1 MNLKKSAFLALTA
14 VAMLPPQVYATS
26 ASRNVN
32 QSSTEGVLVRDVAND
47 MVLLEPDTTPLL
59 VLTTNNKRKQG
70 TKAPKFESVE
80 DAEVSFWGQV
90 NNGTTDLSSVSTA
103 IPVADVTLF
112 AAGIVVAVPK
122 AVTSTAAEELMLVTA
137 VTGTTNGTITVT
149 RGMGGGADTVS
160 ATGSLRIVGGA
171 YLENDSLPSG
181 LYTTKTTLTSYC
193 QIFRTVVDVSET
205 ERSTEIYGAPEGE
218 EKFQIAKAMIRHKA
232 EIEAAGW
239 WSRASETA
247 AAQSRWTTAGFKSRV
262 TTNVT
267 DAGGTVTLTKFN
279 DYSET
284 AFRFGERR
292 KLFSAAPKVIS
303 AMNYFSQNK
312 LLTKNE
318 DTVFG
323 VKLQRFI
330 TPHGELMLVRNF
342 RMENGIA
349 GANGF
354 GDEAYAVDM
363 PSVQFRYLN
372 GNGKSRDT
380 KLYSDVK
387 KDGVDGVKSEVKSQV
402 GWQFRHERRHSR
414 LIDVLAY
421 S

>member
-1 MNLKKSAFLALTA
+1 MAA
-14 VAMLPPQVYATS
+14 VSMIPPQVYAGS

-59 VLTTNNKRKQG
+59 VLTTNTKRKQG
-70 TKAPKFESVE
+70 TKAPKFEWVE
-80 DAEVSFWGQV
+80 DSEVAFWGQV
-90 NNGTTDLSSVSTA
+90 SNGTTDLSNAATA

-112 AAGIVVAVPK
+112 APGQIVAVPK
-122 AVTSTAAEELMLVTA
+122 AVTSTAAEEIILVTA
-137 VTGTTNGTITVT
+137 VAGSTNGTLTVT
-149 RGMGGGADTVS
+149 RGLGGGADTIT

-171 YLENDSLPSG
+171 FLENDTLPTG
-181 LYTTKTTLTSYC
+181 LYTTKSTVVSYC
-193 QIFRTVVDVSET
+193 QIFRTVVDISET
-205 ERSTEIYGAPEGE
+205 ERATEIYGAPEGE

-247 AAQSRWTTAGFKSRV
+247 AAQSRWTTMGFKSRV

-284 AFRFGERR
+284 AFRYGERR

-312 LLTKNE
+312 LLTKSE

-349 GANGF
+349 GTNGY

-363 PSVQFRYLN
+363 PSVGMRYLN

-380 KLYSDVK
+380 KLYSDVVK
-387 KDGVDGVKSEVKSQV
+387 NGTDGVKSEIKSQV
-402 GWQFRHERRHSR
+402 GWQWRHEKRHSR
-414 LIDVLAY
+414 FIDVLSY
-421 S
+421 Q